1 MGCAIQESNTQKLD
15 NLTSKRQSYKEYING
30 FVLVLLVSF
39 ASYYVS
45 MLPWIK
51 NLHLSPLILSVLL
64 GILAAPL
71 YRAAQNSCEK
81 AVVFSAKK
89 LLRLGIILFG
99 FNVTLG
105 SIASV
110 GLNGI
115 LLSVIVVVMILWL
128 GYILGVKLLKLDR
141 EIAILVSG
149 GSAICGAAAVL
160 ALESSIKSKPY
171 KGVIAVGTV
180 VLFGLLGMFLY
191 PLAYAIGVPPFSQ
204 TQEGYFIGLT
214 LHELANVVGAGGAI
228 SPQTQEI
235 ALIVKMI
242 RVILLVAV
250 LLIVPYLFMQSKE
263 GERRKL
269 HIPWFA
275 FWFLGI
281 VLLHSF
287 ISLPNEIVEIL
298 KFLSSFFLVMAMSA
312 LGLQVDFKKFLECG
326 GKAFVLAFILFGI
339 LTFGGFLLVYYFI

>member
-1 MGCAIQESNTQKLD
+1 MQRI
-15 NLTSKRQSYKEYING
+15 YKDYVNG
-30 FVLVLLVSF
+30 FVLVLLVSL

-45 MLPWIK
+45 TLSWVE

-64 GILAAPL
+64 GIFAAPL
-71 YRAAQNSCEK
+71 FRVAKNSCEK

-99 FNVTLG
+99 FNVTLD

-110 GLNGI
+110 GLSGI
-115 LLSVIVVVMILWL
+115 LLSVAVAVAILWL
-128 GYILGVKLLKLDR
+128 GYVIGVKVLKLDK
-141 EIAILVSG
+141 EIAILVSA

-191 PLAYAIGVPPFSQ
+191 PLFYAIQIPSFSH

-228 SPQTQEI
+228 SSQTQEV

-250 LLIVPYLFMQSKE
+250 LLIVPYLFTQSKE

-275 FWFLGI
+275 FWFLGV

-287 ISLPNEIVEIL
+287 VNLPNELVESL
-298 KFLSSFFLVMAMSA
+298 KLLSSFFLVMAMSA

-326 GKAFVLAFILFGI
+326 IKAFVLAFILFVI
-339 LTFGGFLLVYYFI
+339 LIFGGFLLVHYFVA

>member
-1 MGCAIQESNTQKLD
+1 MIKDLLKD
-15 NLTSKRQSYKEYING
+15 WLNG
-30 FVLVLLVSF
+30 FVLVLLVSL
-39 ASYYVS
+39 ASYYIAA
-45 MLPWIK
+45 LPMIAK
-51 NLHLSPLILSVLL
+51 LHLSPLIIGVVF
-64 GILAAPL
+64 GIFASPL
-71 YRAAQNSCEK
+71 FRNAQESCEK

-89 LLRLGIILFG
+89 LLRLGIILYG

-115 LLSVIVVVMILWL
+115 VLSIVVVVAILVL
-128 GYILGVKLLKLDR
+128 GYVIGVKFLKLDK

-160 ALESSIKSKPY
+160 ALESSLKSKPY
-171 KGVIAVGTV
+171 KGIIAVGTV
-180 VLFGLLGMFLY
+180 VIFGLLGMFLY
-191 PLAYAIGVPPFSQ
+191 PLAYALGIVHLNL
-204 TQEGYFIGLT
+204 TQEGYYIGLT

-228 SPQTQEI
+228 SPQTQEV

-250 LLIVPYLFMQSKE
+250 LLVVPYFFAESKE

-275 FWFLGI
+275 FWFLGVVI
-281 VLLHSF
+281 LHSLVA
-287 ISLPNEIVEIL
+287 LPEVVVGIFR
-298 KFLSSFFLVMAMSA
+298 FLSAFFLVMAMSA
-312 LGLQVDFKKFLECG
+312 LGLQVDLKKFLEFG
-326 GKAFVLAFILFGI
+326 GKAFVLALILFGI
-339 LTFGGFLLVYYFI
+339 LTFGGFSLVYYFV

>member
-1 MGCAIQESNTQKLD
+1 MQEAKIGSEVLKKQN
-15 NLTSKRQSYKEYING
+15 YKDYING
-30 FVLVLLVSF
+30 FVLVLLVSL

-45 MLPWIK
+45 VLPWVK
-51 NLHLSPLILSVLL
+51 SLHLSPLILSVLL

-71 YRAAQNSCEK
+71 FRVAQSSCEK
-81 AVVFSAKK
+81 AVIFSAKK

-99 FNVTLG
+99 FNVTLD

-115 LLSVIVVVMILWL
+115 LLSIVVVAAILLL
-128 GYILGVKLLKLDR
+128 GYFIGVKFLKLDR

-191 PLAYAIGVPPFSQ
+191 PLAYAVEIPPFSEIE
-204 TQEGYFIGLT
+204 EGYFIGLT

-228 SPQTQEI
+228 SSQTQEV

-250 LLIVPYLFMQSKE
+250 LLIVPYLFTQSKE
-263 GERRKL
+263 GEKRKL

-275 FWFLGI
+275 FWFLGV
-281 VLLHSF
+281 VLLHSYVH
-287 ISLPNEIVEIL
+287 LPNEIVDIL
-298 KFLSSFFLVMAMSA
+298 RFLSGFFLVMAMSA
-312 LGLQVDFKKFLECG
+312 LGLQVDLKKFLECG

-339 LTFGGFLLVYYFI
+339 LTFGGFLLVYYFV

>member
-1 MGCAIQESNTQKLD
+1 MRENAQNIKNALLQK
-15 NLTSKRQSYKEYING
+15 QFYKDYTNG
-30 FVLVLLVSF
+30 FVLVLLVSL

-45 MLPWIK
+45 VLPVVQR
-51 NLHLSPLILSVLL
+51 LHLSPLILSVLL
-64 GILAAPL
+64 GILATPL
-71 YRAAQNSCEK
+71 FRVAQSSCEK

-89 LLRLGIILFG
+89 LLRFGIILFG
-99 FNVTLG
+99 FNVTLE

-115 LLSVIVVVMILWL
+115 LLSIVVVVVILML
-128 GYILGVKLLKLDR
+128 GYVVGVKFLKLDR

-191 PLAYAIGVPPFSQ
+191 PLVYAFGIPPFSQ
-204 TQEGYFIGLT
+204 VEMGYFLGLT
-214 LHELANVVGAGGAI
+214 LHELANVVGAGGSI

-250 LLIVPYLFMQSKE
+250 LLIVPYLFTQSKE
-263 GERRKL
+263 GEKRKL

-275 FWFLGI
+275 FWFLGV

-287 ISLPNEIVEIL
+287 INLPESIVSTFR
-298 KFLSSFFLVMAMSA
+298 FLSSFFLVMAMSA

-326 GKAFVLAFILFGI
+326 GRAFVLAFILFWI
-339 LTFGGFLLVYYFI
+339 LTFGGFLLVYYFV

>member
-1 MGCAIQESNTQKLD
+1 MQAQKTQKFL
-15 NLTSKRQSYKEYING
+15 LKKQFYKDYTNG

-45 MLPWIK
+45 ALPVVQS
-51 NLHLSPLILSVLL
+51 LHLSPLILSVLL

-71 YRAAQNSCEK
+71 FRVAQNSCEK

-99 FNVTLG
+99 FNVTLS
-105 SIASV
+105 SIVSV

-115 LLSVIVVVMILWL
+115 LLSIVVVGVILVL
-128 GYILGVKLLKLDR
+128 GYVVGVKFLKLDR

-171 KGVIAVGTV
+171 KGVIAVGMV

-191 PLAYAIGVPPFSQ
+191 PLVYAVGILPFSQ
-204 TQEGYFIGLT
+204 AEMGYFIGLT

-228 SPQTQEI
+228 SHQTQEI

-250 LLIVPYLFMQSKE
+250 LLIVPYFFMQEKE
-263 GERRKL
+263 GNCKRL

-275 FWFLGI
+275 FWFLGVVI
-281 VLLHSF
+281 VHSF
-287 ISLPNEIVEIL
+287 VQLPEKIVEVL
-298 KFLSSFFLVMAMSA
+298 RFLSNFSLVMAMSA
-312 LGLQVDFKKFLECG
+312 LGLQVDFKKLLECG
-326 GKAFVLAFILFGI
+326 RKAFVLALILFGI
-339 LTFGGFLLVYYFI
+339 LTFGGFLLVYYGV

>member
-1 MGCAIQESNTQKLD
+1 MVK
-15 NLTSKRQSYKEYING
+15 NLKNIISKQGEAYING

-45 MLPWIK
+45 FLPWVK
-51 NLHLSPLILSVLL
+51 SLHLSPLILSVLL
-64 GILAAPL
+64 GIVAAPL
-71 YRAAQNSCEK
+71 FRASKKSCEK

-110 GLNGI
+110 GLSGI
-115 LLSVIVVVMILWL
+115 LLSLIVVVGILWL
-128 GYILGVKLLKLDR
+128 GYLIGVKILKLDR
-141 EIAILVSG
+141 EIAILVSA

-191 PLAYAIGVPPFSQ
+191 PLFYSFDLPSFTH

-214 LHELANVVGAGGAI
+214 LHELANVVGAAGAI
-228 SPQTQEI
+228 SPHTQEV

-250 LLIVPYLFMQSKE
+250 LLIVPYFFAQSKE

-275 FWFLGI
+275 FWFLG
-281 VLLHSF
+281 VVALHSF
-287 ISLPNEIVEIL
+287 ITLPTELVEFF

-312 LGLQVDFKKFLECG
+312 LGLQVDFKSFLESG
-326 GKAFVLAFILFGI
+326 TKAFLLAFILFLI
-339 LTFGGFLLVYYFI
+339 LILGGFLLVYYFV